1 MILNKTIINALQNR
15 LKTGNRRGVH
25 LNAVPGN
32 SRYKLDLS
40 LLNKIE
46 ENLSERFVLDLLTT
60 SKLKFELQIGGQ
72 SLLEKD
78 VSLDKKQDLIHNQI
92 ITKLE
97 NLIYQN
103 ESIISEKG
111 INALGFGY
119 PILVRKDMSDGKLT
133 LAPLLIWSINIKA
146 TKSLN
151 TFIISREEDAPIYV
165 NEVLLHH
172 LKQDSGVSL
181 NTISEEMLDDGLI
194 DKTELLNICEDI
206 LSKLNINQNLE
217 ELNNNFAAIEP
228 IESKNKYEDLFSTR
242 GQGKILKAGIFSLFE
257 VQKQNIINDYDHFIS
272 EVTDSEDADFE
283 DNLGEL
289 ITDAP
294 FQTFT
299 TVQTDPS
306 QQFVLECLKE
316 KNKIIIQG
324 PPGTGK
330 SQTLTAILV
339 NALENK
345 KKTIVVCEKQTALE
359 VLLQALIHL
368 KLDDYAV
375 LIKDVSTDRRL
386 VVNKFRDVVD
396 DPNFKTPL
404 INKRFDEFD
413 QQIQKLNDLKIKINS
428 THLKLLEELIPEI
441 NWMQIISQLSFYE
454 KTKEKIEISDL
465 AFTFTKEENQAF
477 KALTE
482 KAEQIYI
489 AFKSYEEQPFIS
501 SKHTHLSFFEFKNKF
516 IQAIND
522 YQNLWQNLNL
532 LIDDYKTTYFSIREN
547 IFKEELN
554 KINAIQREILLTSNL
569 LDANHEVFQTQK
581 VNGFF
586 YKIMAWFS
594 KSKQTNILKNKKLV
608 NLYEELTKLSFSENL
623 SPLQLTSNLYEN
635 IKLSQDYQV
644 QVEEAKQNFS
654 SLLEKDFKALDL
666 LSFNDKMFNNSVLE
680 KIKAEFIL
688 IKSRLIQDEL
698 LHISTDLSTSH
709 QIRKFANYLIEKHLD
724 YSQNPDQPLHL
735 EFQWLQLTKDL
746 SVNEKIIIE
755 RLKPINNWESSFF
768 SAYFHI
774 LLNHNLSADL
784 DINAIDY
791 TRFDEEKEAFSSLQI
806 EHIQQFWSKKRQ
818 EVVKTFEQ
826 NVRDL
831 SVNNLYNKRSSNNFK
846 RTTLRQIIDK
856 DIDLFTSFFPI
867 IFTTPDACSN
877 MFEGKNNYFDFVIFD
892 EASQLR
898 IEETLPAMTKAKNII
913 IAGDEHQMPPSNY
926 FSKVFDGDAE
936 DEDEL
941 DEELLT
947 QRDAILSL
955 ESLLEFAQEQQYE
968 KNHLDFHYRSKHP
981 LLIEFSNQAFYG
993 GRLRPLPAQKDV
1005 NPIKFYQVNGEFE
1018 EHINQAEAQKVIDI
1032 LMSIE
1037 PNEKGVYPSVG
1048 VATFNITQR
1057 NYIKRLIATKRS
1069 QPDQNSFNEKVNALE
1084 SQGLFIKNLENIQG
1098 DERDIMILS
1107 TTYGKKKT
1115 GRFLQSFG
1123 PINHTK
1129 GYKLLNVIITRAK
1142 TFIHVV
1148 TSIPDEQINNYKEH
1162 LAQEG
1167 ENNRKAIFYA
1177 YLYYCKA
1184 ISENNEMNKNELL
1197 KTVKLYAKQGL
1208 DINDSEEENFT
1219 FAVYETL
1226 KSTIDVSIEVNHNFG
1241 GYNIDLL
1248 LKNDNNFLAIECL
1261 SKKRMTNDLAYLEDI
1276 HRANI
1281 IKSYNYSYIRVWAQD
1296 WWQDKEGVIKS
1307 IKSLLFVKT

>member
-489 AFKSYEEQPFIS
+489 AFKPYEEQPFIS
-501 SKHTHLSFFEFKNKF
+501 STYTHLSFFEFKNKF

-532 LIDDYKTTYFSIREN
+532 LIDEYKTKYFSIREN

-635 IKLSQDYQV
+635 IKLSQDYQL
-644 QVEEAKQNFS
+644 QVEEAKQNFN

-709 QIRKFANYLIEKHLD
+709 QIRKFVNYVIEKHLD

-774 LLNHNLSADL
+774 LLNQNLSADL

-791 TRFDEEKEAFSSLQI
+791 TRFDEEKKAFSSLQI

-1057 NYIKRLIATKRS
+1057 NYIKRLIASKRS